1 MRERLQDLLASL
13 VMEPGVMKFL
23 GGLLMLSS
31 LGAMMLGVRTLMFE
45 RRLERAFARIQTIT
59 DGKAALP
66 TPPGLFDQWPII
78 QAMIPETFIGFL
90 TWASFLAAGWM
101 MVDFGKQIERM
112 Y

>member
-1 MRERLQDLLASL
+1 MLGRLQNLLASL
-13 VMEPGVMKFL
+13 VMEPGVLKFL
-23 GGLLMLSS
+23 GGLLMMLSLFALS
-31 LGAMMLGVRTLMFE
+31 LGARELKLQQLFE
-45 RRLERAFARIQTIT
+45 GFFNRFQTIT
-59 DGKAALP
+59 DGKAVIP

-90 TWASFLAAGWM
+90 TWASFFAAGWM

>member
-1 MRERLQDLLASL
+1 MERLKDILASL
-13 VMEPGVMKFL
+13 IMEPGVLKFL

-31 LGAMMLGVRTLMFE
+31 LGALMLGVRTLVFE
-45 RRLERAFARIQTIT
+45 RRLERAFSRLQTIT

-90 TWASFLAAGWM
+90 TWASVFAAGWM
-101 MVDFGKQIERM
+101 MVSYGKLIERM

>member
-1 MRERLQDLLASL
+1 MLERLQDLLASL

-31 LGAMMLGVRTLMFE
+31 LGALMLGVRTLMFE
-45 RRLERAFARIQTIT
+45 RRLERAFSRIQTIT

-66 TPPGLFDQWPII
+66 TPPGLFEQWPII

-90 TWASFLAAGWM
+90 TWASFFAAGWM
-101 MVDFGKQIERM
+101 MVSFGKQIERM

>member
-1 MRERLQDLLASL
+1 MERLKEILASL
-13 VMEPGVMKFL
+13 IMEPGVLKFL

-31 LGAMMLGVRTLMFE
+31 LGALMLGVRTLLFE
-45 RRLERAFARIQTIT
+45 RRLERAFSRLQTIT

-78 QAMIPETFIGFL
+78 QALIPETFIGFL
-90 TWASFLAAGWM
+90 TWASLFAAGWM
-101 MVDFGKQIERM
+101 MVSYGKLIERM

>member
-1 MRERLQDLLASL
+1 MLERLQDLLASL
-13 VMEPGVMKFL
+13 VMEPGVMKCL

-31 LGAMMLGVRTLMFE
+31 LGALILGLRTLMFE
-45 RRLERAFARIQTIT
+45 RRLERAFSRLLTIT
-59 DGKAALP
+59 DGKATHP

-90 TWASFLAAGWM
+90 TWASIFAAGWII
-101 MVDFGKQIERM
+101 VSFGKQIERM

>member
-1 MRERLQDLLASL
+1 MERLKDILASL
-13 VMEPGVMKFL
+13 IMEPGVLKFL

-31 LGAMMLGVRTLMFE
+31 LGALMLGVRTLVFE
-45 RRLERAFARIQTIT
+45 RRLERAFSRLQTIT

-78 QAMIPETFIGFL
+78 QAMLPETLIGFV
-90 TWASFLAAGWM
+90 TWTSVFVAGLI
-101 MVDFGKQIERM
+101 MVSYTKQIERM

>member
-1 MRERLQDLLASL
+1 MERLKDLFVTLM
-13 VMEPGVMKFL
+13 MEPGVMKFF
-23 GGLLMLSS
+23 GGLLMMIS
-31 LGAMMLGVRTLMFE
+31 LAALALGGRSLMFE
-45 RRLERAFARIQTIT
+45 RRLERAFTRLQTMT

-101 MVDFGKQIERM
+101 MVDFGKKIERM

>member
-1 MRERLQDLLASL
+1 MERLKDILASL
-13 VMEPGVMKFL
+13 IMEPGVMKFL

-31 LGAMMLGVRTLMFE
+31 LAAMMLGVRTLVFE

-59 DGKAALP
+59 DGKAALS

-90 TWASFLAAGWM
+90 TWVSFLAAGWM

>member
-1 MRERLQDLLASL
+1 MERLKDILASL
-13 VMEPGVMKFL
+13 IMEPTVLKFL
-23 GGLLMLSS
+23 GGLLMMFSLFALS
-31 LGAMMLGVRTLMFE
+31 LGARELLFE
-45 RRLERAFARIQTIT
+45 RRIERAFSRLQTMT

-78 QAMIPETFIGFL
+78 QAMLPETFIGFL

-101 MVDFGKQIERM
+101 MVSFGKKIERM

>member
-1 MRERLQDLLASL
+1 MERLKDLLVTL
-13 VMEPGVMKFL
+13 IMEPVVMKFF

-31 LGAMMLGVRTLMFE
+31 LAAMMLGVRTLLFE

-66 TPPGLFDQWPII
+66 PPPGLFDQWPII

-90 TWASFLAAGWM
+90 TWASFFTAGWM
-101 MVDFGKQIERM
+101 MVSFGKQIERM

>member
-1 MRERLQDLLASL
+1 MERLKDFLASL
-13 VMEPGVMKFL
+13 IMEPGVMKFL

-31 LGAMMLGVRTLMFE
+31 LAAMMLGVRTLMFE

-59 DGKAALP
+59 DGKAVIP

-90 TWASFLAAGWM
+90 TWASFLATGWM
-101 MVDFGKQIERM
+101 MVSFGKQIERM

>member
-1 MRERLQDLLASL
+1 MMERLKDILASL
-13 VMEPGVMKFL
+13 IMEPGVLKCL

-31 LGAMMLGVRTLMFE
+31 LGALMLGVRTLMFE
-45 RRLERAFARIQTIT
+45 RRLERAFTRLQTIT
-59 DGKAALP
+59 DGKATLSP
-66 TPPGLFDQWPII
+66 LPGLFEQWPII

-101 MVDFGKQIERM
+101 MVDFGKQIDRM

>member
-1 MRERLQDLLASL
+1 MLERLQDLLASL

-31 LGAMMLGVRTLMFE
+31 LGALMLGVRTLIFE
-45 RRLERAFARIQTIT
+45 RRLERAFTRLQTIT

-66 TPPGLFDQWPII
+66 NPPGLFDQWPII

-90 TWASFLAAGWM
+90 TWASFFAAGWM
-101 MVDFGKQIERM
+101 MVSFGKQIERM

>member
-1 MRERLQDLLASL
+1 MVERLKDMLTSL
-13 VMEPGVMKFL
+13 IMEPGVMKFF

-31 LGAMMLGVRTLMFE
+31 LGALMLGVRTLIFE
-45 RRLERAFARIQTIT
+45 RRLERAFTRLQTIT
-59 DGKAALP
+59 DGKATLP

-90 TWASFLAAGWM
+90 TWASFFAAGWM
-101 MVDFGKQIERM
+101 MVSFGKQIERM

>member
-1 MRERLQDLLASL
+1 MVERLKDMLASL
-13 VMEPGVMKFL
+13 IMEPGVMKFL

-31 LGAMMLGVRTLMFE
+31 LGALMLGVRTLMFE
-45 RRLERAFARIQTIT
+45 RRLERAFTRLQTIT
-59 DGKAALP
+59 DGKATLP

-90 TWASFLAAGWM
+90 TWASFFAAGWM
-101 MVDFGKQIERM
+101 MVSFGKQIERM

>member
-1 MRERLQDLLASL
+1 MLERLQDLLASL
-13 VMEPGVMKFL
+13 IMEPGVMKFF

-31 LGAMMLGVRTLMFE
+31 LGALMLGVRTLMFE
-45 RRLERAFARIQTIT
+45 RRLERAFTRLQTIT

-101 MVDFGKQIERM
+101 MVSYGKLIERM

>member
-1 MRERLQDLLASL
+1 MERLKDLLVTL
-13 VMEPGVMKFL
+13 IMEPVVMKFF

-31 LGAMMLGVRTLMFE
+31 LAAMMLGVRTLLFE

-66 TPPGLFDQWPII
+66 PPPGLFDQWPII

-90 TWASFLAAGWM
+90 TWASFFAAGWM
-101 MVDFGKQIERM
+101 MVSFGKQIERM

>member
-1 MRERLQDLLASL
+1 MLERLQDLLSSL
-13 VMEPGVMKFL
+13 IMEPGVMKFL

-31 LGAMMLGVRTLMFE
+31 LGALMLGARTLMFE
-45 RRLERAFARIQTIT
+45 RRLERAFSRLQTIT
-59 DGKAALP
+59 DGKTTLP

-90 TWASFLAAGWM
+90 TWTSFFAAGWM
-101 MVDFGKQIERM
+101 MVSFGKQIERM